1 MYFNSIRRNIF
12 IVFVLIAMIGCN
24 SSDEPECIKCDTA
37 PMVAKSDLEYL
48 GLTVPFS
55 IQKMQD
61 DPPIYT
67 LGLMPHAR
75 IFSFEEDVLNQ
86 ALYDITPDGRKVND
100 QYGSQFLELL
110 KKSEQD
116 DIPAKLYILPETTE
130 VWWVEE
136 ATEGELI
143 DYFEATRQPKGKIA
157 K

>member
-1 MYFNSIRRNIF
+1 MKTMYFNSILRNIF
-12 IVFVLIAMIGCN
+12 IVFLLIAMIGCN
-24 SSDEPECIKCDTA
+24 SSDEPECINCDTA

-61 DPPIYT
+61 APPIYT

-75 IFSFEEDVLNQ
+75 DFSFDENVLNH
-86 ALYDITPDGRKVND
+86 ALYDVTSDGRKVND

-110 KKSEQD
+110 KKFAQD
-116 DIPAKLYILPETTE
+116 NIPVRVYILPETTE

-136 ATEGELI
+136 ATEEELI
-143 DYFEATRQPKGKIA
+143 DYYEATKQPEE
-157 K
+157 